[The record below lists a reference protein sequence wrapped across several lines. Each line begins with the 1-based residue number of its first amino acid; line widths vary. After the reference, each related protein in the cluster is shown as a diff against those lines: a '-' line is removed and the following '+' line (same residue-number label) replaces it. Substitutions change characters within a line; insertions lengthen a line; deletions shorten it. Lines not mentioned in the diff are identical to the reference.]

1 METPDPKYKHKPSEK
16 HTLEE
21 VLKSLQDLIRNDF
34 SEGTAGTSKPVASA
48 TEARHPDAT
57 LPKAPE
63 PKQRRE
69 SKPVA
74 REDFA
79 PVSPGSGPV
88 NLDAVMRSL
97 KDLIGNEL
105 NVGDAPKPASEM
117 KSAAHDEYFSTDE
130 KIEEYIPEE
139 LADLDNEPTI
149 GEAPA
154 AKETK
159 SAPSRYEYP
168 APEEITAASLPEEL
182 TPFGEDLTIEA
193 PSAIESPY
201 TLPIEPAELS
211 GEIATEPTPNMV
223 EPVPEEFTPLDEEL
237 TFETPLEPAP
247 TPAAPLEDME
257 LSGEILPE
265 LGQRM
270 GEPTPEDFTPL
281 DEELTFEEPL
291 EAAPPPAVPTVA
303 AELPGEISPEL
314 FEEPVTP
321 PPPTVTSMS
330 APEVNLAAG
339 TQHEMFLET
348 SSPRPPEPETVAT
361 DSAPPTAA
369 EIAPVPEPQAPIDQH
384 DQPMEAKQES
394 VAEALPTIEVEESF
408 DDHDYFAATPPS
420 ASESEETIALDAE
433 ITSEPEIV
441 AAPAA
446 ETTAP
451 PAPPEIAAAP
461 ESPVAS
467 AKTTG
472 NKINLETA
480 SEPTPEW
487 QREGYSV
494 DFNSSDLTPP
504 LPEESDIAP
513 PQTSSTIASAEEKF
527 QHSYSVD
534 FESSDLSPPLPE
546 ESDLASSEA
555 GASAESKPPVELAKT
570 DSSPAPESRPAAP
583 PPEPP
588 AVETKAETPAETTDT
603 AAPEA
608 DASAASNLD
617 DIPVLN
623 EVVAPPAGRVSKTKP
638 SKPSP
643 KPSLPAPDRA
653 RELVVRAV
661 AKLNVEMRKTGG
673 AGLDTKTI
681 LRLQQLIRQELEKGG
696 EK

>member
-34 SEGTAGTSKPVASA
+34 SESTAGTNKPITSA
-48 TEARHPDAT
+48 TEARHPDT
-57 LPKAPE
+57 TPE

-117 KSAAHDEYFSTDE
+117 KSAAHDEYLSAEE

-139 LADLDNEPTI
+139 LADLDNELTI
-149 GEAPA
+149 DEAPA
-154 AKETK
+154 TKETK
-159 SAPSRYEYP
+159 SAPSRYEFP

-193 PSAIESPY
+193 PSALESPY
-201 TLPIEPAELS
+201 TLPVEPAEPS
-211 GEIATEPTPNMV
+211 GEIAAEPTPSMV
-223 EPVPEEFTPLDEEL
+223 EPVPEE
-237 TFETPLEPAP
+237 
-247 TPAAPLEDME
+247 
-257 LSGEILPE
+257 
-265 LGQRM
+265 
-270 GEPTPEDFTPL
+270 FTPL

-321 PPPTVTSMS
+321 PPAAVTSMS

-348 SSPRPPEPETVAT
+348 SSPRPSEPEAVAT
-361 DSAPPTAA
+361 DSAPATAA
-369 EIAPVPEPQAPIDQH
+369 DAAPVDQH
-384 DQPMEAKQES
+384 EQPMEAKQES
-394 VAEALPTIEVEESF
+394 VPEALPTIEVEESF

-420 ASESEETIALDAE
+420 ASESEETIAVDAE

-441 AAPAA
+441 ATPAA
-446 ETTAP
+446 EPTAP

-467 AKTTG
+467 VKTTG
-472 NKINLETA
+472 KKITLETA
-480 SEPTPEW
+480 NEPTPEW
-487 QREGYSV
+487 QRDGYSV
-494 DFNSSDLTPP
+494 DFNSSDLSPP

-555 GASAESKPPVELAKT
+555 GASAENEPPVELAKA
-570 DSSPAPESRPAAP
+570 DSFPAPESKPAAP

-588 AVETKAETPAETTDT
+588 AVETKSETPAETESPPQITDT
-603 AAPEA
+603 AVPEA
-608 DASAASNLD
+608 EASAASNLD

-653 RELVVRAV
+653 REIVVRAV
-661 AKLNVEMRKTGG
+661 AKLNVEMRKTGS

>member
-1 METPDPKYKHKPSEK
+1 
-16 HTLEE
+16 
-21 VLKSLQDLIRNDF
+21 
-34 SEGTAGTSKPVASA
+34 
-48 TEARHPDAT
+48 
-57 LPKAPE
+57 
-63 PKQRRE
+63 
-69 SKPVA
+69 
-74 REDFA
+74 
-79 PVSPGSGPV
+79 
-88 NLDAVMRSL
+88 
-97 KDLIGNEL
+97 
-105 NVGDAPKPASEM
+105 
-117 KSAAHDEYFSTDE
+117 
-130 KIEEYIPEE
+130 
-139 LADLDNEPTI
+139 
-149 GEAPA
+149 
-154 AKETK
+154 
-159 SAPSRYEYP
+159 
-168 APEEITAASLPEEL
+168 
-182 TPFGEDLTIEA
+182 
-193 PSAIESPY
+193 
-201 TLPIEPAELS
+201 
-211 GEIATEPTPNMV
+211 MV

-257 LSGEILPE
+257 LSGEISPE

-270 GEPTPEDFTPL
+270 GEPAPEEFTPL

-314 FEEPVTP
+314 FEEPVAP
-321 PPPTVTSMS
+321 PPAAVTAMS
-330 APEVNLAAG
+330 APQVDLTAG

-348 SSPRPPEPETVAT
+348 SSPRPPEPESVAT
-361 DSAPPTAA
+361 DSALAMAA
-369 EIAPVPEPQAPIDQH
+369 ETAPVPEPQAPVDQH
-384 DQPMEAKQES
+384 EQPMEAKQES

-408 DDHDYFAATPPS
+408 DDHDYFAATPPGGAPPS

-441 AAPAA
+441 ATSAA
-446 ETTAP
+446 VTTAP
-451 PAPPEIAAAP
+451 PAPPEIAATP

-494 DFNSSDLTPP
+494 DFNSSDLSPP
-504 LPEESDIAP
+504 LPEKSDIAP

-546 ESDLASSEA
+546 GPDLASSEA
-555 GASAESKPPVELAKT
+555 GASAESEPPVKLAKA
-570 DSSPAPESRPAAP
+570 DSSPAPESKPAAP

-588 AVETKAETPAETTDT
+588 AVETKAETPAETESPPQITDT
-603 AAPEA
+603 AVPEA
-608 DASAASNLD
+608 EASAASNLD
-617 DIPVLN
+617 DIPVLH

-696 EK
+696 GK